1 MLLLGLPLA
10 RSCSRFRPTLVR
22 HCSEDGL
29 TIPAPRSCYLTSFF
43 DIILGQRTCW
53 AAQFSAVSVVLEYI
67 GIADREREKLS
78 EAGYIHQ
85 LSQKNTPSD
94 TTLSLPFSADA
105 VLRVHRQSFS
115 QDEF

>member
-10 RSCSRFRPTLVR
+10 RSWSRFRPALVR

-29 TIPAPRSCYLTSFF
+29 TTPAPRSCYLTSFF
-43 DIILGQRTCW
+43 DIILRQRTCW

-78 EAGYIHQ
+78 GSR
-85 LSQKNTPSD
+85 LRPSTVSKNTPSD